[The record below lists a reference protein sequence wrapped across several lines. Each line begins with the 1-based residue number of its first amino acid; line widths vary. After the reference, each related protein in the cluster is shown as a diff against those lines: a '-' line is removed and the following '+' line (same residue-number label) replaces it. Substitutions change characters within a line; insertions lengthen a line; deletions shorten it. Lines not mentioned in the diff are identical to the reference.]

1 MRSRNERSFWQSLA
15 TVGALGIVLIS
26 SARAEG
32 PDTGQSAVWVHKE
45 FQYTYQGFTTHYS
58 CDGLRDKVRQI
69 LLQFGARKDDLKVYD
84 FGCASPS
91 GRPDRFPSVSVKMS
105 VLVPAG
111 SAGADGAGPELPSHW
126 QPVRLKLDQS
136 SLAEAGECELVEQVK
151 SKVLPLF
158 STRNVDLQN
167 FCIPH
172 QLDPGGTHL
181 VAEVLMPDQVQAQ
194 AK

>member
-1 MRSRNERSFWQSLA
+1 MRGQNHRSVYQSLA
-15 TVGALGIVLIS
+15 TVAALGILLVS
-26 SARAEG
+26 SAHAESA
-32 PDTGQSAVWVHKE
+32 DSGQSAVWAHKE
-45 FQYTYQGFTTHYS
+45 FQFTYQGFTTHYS

-69 LLQFGARKDDLKVYD
+69 LLQFGARKDDLKIYD

-91 GRPDRFPSVSVKMS
+91 GRPDPFPSVSVKMS
-105 VLVPAG
+105 VLVPAD
-111 SAGADGAGPELPSHW
+111 SAAASGAGPQLPSHW

-151 SKVLPLF
+151 QKVLPLF
-158 STRNVDLQN
+158 TARNVDLQN

-172 QLDPGGTHL
+172 QLEPGGTHL
-181 VAEVLMPDQVQAQ
+181 VAEVLMPDQVQAR